1 MDDFGTGYS
10 SLTYLRRFPIDIV
23 KVDRSFVNQLGTDSR
38 DASIV
43 EMVVTL
49 AHGLEIDVVAEGVET
64 REQLDALAGMSCQF
78 AQGYLFARPQPA
90 RQATALLARSTL

>member
-10 SLTYLRRFPIDIV
+10 SLTYLRQFPIDIV

-49 AHGLEIDVVAEGVET
+49 AHGLELDVVAEGVGS
-64 REQLDALAGMSCQF
+64 EQQLAGAGAACGVKY
-78 AQGYLFARPQPA
+78 AQGFLSGQ
-90 RQATALLARSTL
+90 LELVL